1 MNQDRHSIPT
11 KVYDM
16 IVGAHVTIPTV
27 HSGAHTGVLVA
38 RRGLGPHAAAGDFMA
53 TIQYDDGT
61 QIEVR
66 TNENFSG
73 WVNGSL
79 AEQTISVPVAAL
91 RPGHVLVDHD
101 NARRLVQRVRVRDGV
116 FVVDARDTTDGTHDR
131 GIPFGPDDT
140 VRVVVPAP

>member
-1 MNQDRHSIPT
+1 MKQDRHSIPT

-16 IVGAHVTIPTV
+16 AVGAHVTIPTV
-27 HSGAHTGVLVA
+27 HSGAFTGVLVA
-38 RRGLGPHAAAGDFMA
+38 RRALGQYAPAGDVLL
-53 TIQYDDGT
+53 TIQDDNGT

-66 TNENFSG
+66 TNDNFSG

-91 RPGHVLVDHD
+91 RPGHVLVNHD
-101 NARRLVQRVRVRDGV
+101 NARHLVQRVRVRDGV
-116 FVVDARDTTDGTHDR
+116 FVVDARDTTDGTPDR
-131 GIPFGPDDT
+131 GIPFGPDST